1 MLPPHEG
8 GPLMRRAFKVL
19 LWVVFGPLAV
29 VLLLMVAWVACNG
42 RWADTAPQPVPPELL
57 PRAVTLAPEH
67 NAFFDGQG
75 LRAPEGESPNA
86 WGQRMW
92 RGEADDAAKLLAVPV
107 GDAWNCNAGKVD
119 CMVLWRASAAG
130 LTAQMVGAKTFGE
143 RCKALAARS
152 DFQEPTP
159 VRRARPADGKP
170 YEAVPLPTFGPL
182 TSCMRWL
189 HIEAVL
195 APDAQHARAAWARA
209 DALLRL
215 FASGTQTLLGQAIA
229 WSWVTRHQQLLAQWS
244 ALQPSGYALPAA
256 WLAPLP
262 SRLLQP
268 RGWMAAESHYQRETT
283 ADLSAHA
290 EQMYGMEPNALQ
302 AWAGR
307 HSLGYLPELTAQA
320 TSAYWMA
327 DMRLYGHL
335 QGPALA
341 QAARSKPEVE
351 PSWWRYARWRNT
363 VGHILVEIGRP
374 GYETYALR
382 QADLVLYQSALELSQ
397 QLNAMPVADRAG
409 WWARHTID
417 AGIRERLS
425 LERDALLVRTWRG
438 ETDQAYAA
446 PVRFPLRPA

>member
-1 MLPPHEG
+1 MLPSHEG
-8 GPLMRRAFKVL
+8 GLLMRRAFKVL
-19 LWVVFGPLAV
+19 LWVVFGPLG
-29 VLLLMVAWVACNG
+29 LLLLLVLAWVACNG
-42 RWADTAPQPVPPELL
+42 RWADAAPQPVPPELL
-57 PRAVTLAPEH
+57 PQRVTLAPEH
-67 NAFFDGQG
+67 NAFFEGQG

-92 RGEADDAAKLLAVPV
+92 RGEVADDAKPLAGPA
-107 GDAWNCNAGKVD
+107 GDGWNCNPGKAD
-119 CMVLWRASAAG
+119 CVALWRASAVA
-130 LTAQMVGAKTFGE
+130 LVAQMAGAKTFGE
-143 RCKALAARS
+143 RCKALAASS
-152 DFQEPTP
+152 DFQEPLP

-170 YEAVPLPTFGPL
+170 YEAVSLPRFAPL
-182 TSCMRWL
+182 TTCMRWL
-189 HIEAVL
+189 QIEAVL
-195 APDAQHARAAWARA
+195 APDAQRALGAWAQA

-215 FASGTQTLLGQAIA
+215 FASGSQTLIGQAIA
-229 WSWVTRHQQLLAQWS
+229 WSWATRHQQLLAQWS
-244 ALQPSGYALPAA
+244 AQQPSGYALPAA

-268 RGWMAAESHYQRETT
+268 RVWMAAESHYQRETT
-283 ADLSAHA
+283 ADLAAHA

-302 AWAGR
+302 AWVGR

-320 TSAYWMA
+320 SSAYWVA

-351 PSWWRYARWRNT
+351 PSWRRHVRWRNT
-363 VGHILVEIGRP
+363 VGHILVEVARP

-382 QADLVLYQSALELSQ
+382 QADLVLYQSALDFSQ
-397 QLNAMPVADRAG
+397 QLNAVPAAERAG
-409 WWARHTID
+409 WWASRNID

-425 LERDALLVRTWRG
+425 LERDALLIRTWRG
-438 ETDQAYAA
+438 ETDKAYAA